1 MNQRRKAGFSAHT
14 SNRDKIDEIFA
25 DQLASGID
33 LFFGSNIE
41 YYAPLK
47 EEISKKYAFTDD
59 MSSLDLNQPKIF
71 ASFEEIP
78 LNNGGSKKPTL
89 AELSLKAIEKLS
101 ANPNGFFLMIEESHI
116 DKFSHDNELLS
127 ALEHLKA
134 FDNAVK
140 AVVEKAAEIG
150 NTVVIVTADHE
161 TGGLEYNGETKE
173 QLSDKM
179 YTRTRHSDA
188 NVAYFVFGTVDCE
201 FPKIIDN
208 TQIGNLCKSIISAEA
223 Q

>member
-1 MNQRRKAGFSAHT
+1 MN
-14 SNRDKIDEIFA
+14 
-25 DQLASGID
+25 
-33 LFFGSNIE
+33 
-41 YYAPLK
+41 
-47 EEISKKYAFTDD
+47 
-59 MSSLDLNQPKIF
+59 DLNLSQPKIF

-89 AELSLKAIEKLS
+89 AELSLKSIEKLS

-116 DKFSHDNELLS
+116 DKFSHDNELLN

-201 FPKIIDN
+201 FPEVIDN
-208 TQIGNLCKSIISAEA
+208 TQIGNLCKSIISAGT

>member
-1 MNQRRKAGFSAHT
+1 MAGFSAHT

-47 EEISKKYAFTDD
+47 EEITKNYAFIDD
-59 MSSLDLNQPKIF
+59 MNDLNLSQPKIF

-78 LNNGGSKKPTL
+78 LNNGGSKKP
-89 AELSLKAIEKLS
+89 
-101 ANPNGFFLMIEESHI
+101 
-116 DKFSHDNELLS
+116 
-127 ALEHLKA
+127 
-134 FDNAVK
+134 
-140 AVVEKAAEIG
+140 
-150 NTVVIVTADHE
+150 TADHE

-201 FPKIIDN
+201 FPEVIDN
-208 TQIGNLCKSIISAEA
+208 TQIGNLCKSIISAGT